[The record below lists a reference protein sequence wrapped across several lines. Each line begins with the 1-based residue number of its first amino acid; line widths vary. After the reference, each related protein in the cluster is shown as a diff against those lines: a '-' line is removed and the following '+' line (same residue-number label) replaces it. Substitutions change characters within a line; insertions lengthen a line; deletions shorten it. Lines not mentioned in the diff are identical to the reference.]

1 MILQVSIDDRTHR
14 LEVPEALLEQAA
26 AFFAQLDRDMDR
38 GWQLGRTW
46 VEHPDREQRC
56 RIVADKLLTAI
67 EDGNTRLG
75 LLMAGY
81 LLDRLPELESVALAV
96 DGEIHDHR
104 FNLVVAPDAAPVVDV
119 EIATPALGLDKLAAL
134 ARAGEEV
141 TAVFKV
147 GRGYR
152 FSVFDHAS
160 GAWRDG
166 PLCGAEAEAARLREA
181 AFKAR
186 YEALQ
191 RGRAD

>member
-1 MILQVSIDDRTHR
+1 MILQVCIDDRAHR

-81 LLDRLPELESVALAV
+81 LLDRLPELESVVLAP

-104 FNLVVAPDAAPVVDV
+104 FNLLGAPSTETPV
-119 EIATPALGLDKLAAL
+119 ESETTTPALGLDKLAAL
-134 ARAGEEV
+134 ARASEEV
-141 TAVFKV
+141 TTVFKV

-152 FSVFDHAS
+152 FAVFDHAS
-160 GAWRDG
+160 RAWRDG
-166 PLCGAEAEAARLREA
+166 PLSATATEAAQLRERA
-181 AFKAR
+181 LEAR
-186 YEALQ
+186 YRALQ
-191 RGRAD
+191 RHQDD